1 MVKLKELR
9 IAAAK
14 ALETS
19 QSDSPLADVDFI
31 LSAMGF
37 SKTDIIIGDKI
48 VDEETKE
55 QFLQAVERV
64 KTGEPVQY
72 VVGGCEF
79 MSMWFEVS
87 SATLI
92 PRCDTEILVE
102 KVIELCKDETALNI
116 FEIGSGSGCIA
127 ISLAKFLPDAKV
139 ISADISTDALE
150 VAKKNAERLGVSDR
164 VSFVEWDIKK
174 GFPEFMGNSDVIVS
188 NPPYIPKSD
197 ILELDK
203 KVKDFEPLT
212 ALDGGE
218 DGLDFYRLI
227 SSKDAPLKDN
237 GLIAFEVGIGQA
249 DDVAGL
255 LGERFTDIEI
265 TKDLSGI
272 DRVVTAIKQAM

>member
-9 IAAAK
+9 SAAAK

-102 KVIELCKDETALNI
+102 KVIERCKDETALNI

-127 ISLAKFLPDAKV
+127 ISLAKGFVRYEPDKDLKF
-139 ISADISTDALE
+139 AD
-150 VAKKNAERLGVSDR
+150 VFKR
-164 VSFVEWDIKK
+164 
-174 GFPEFMGNSDVIVS
+174 
-188 NPPYIPKSD
+188 
-197 ILELDK
+197 
-203 KVKDFEPLT
+203 
-212 ALDGGE
+212 
-218 DGLDFYRLI
+218 
-227 SSKDAPLKDN
+227 
-237 GLIAFEVGIGQA
+237 A
-249 DDVAGL
+249 DD
-255 LGERFTDIEI
+255 
-265 TKDLSGI
+265 
-272 DRVVTAIKQAM
+272 AMYENKRKMKANNMQL

>member
-1 MVKLKELR
+1 M
-9 IAAAK
+9 AA
-14 ALETS
+14 
-19 QSDSPLADVDFI
+19 Q
-31 LSAMGF
+31 M
-37 SKTDIIIGDKI
+37 DKS
-48 VDEETKE
+48 VNK
-55 QFLQAVERV
+55 ERV
-64 KTGEPVQY
+64 
-72 VVGGCEF
+72 
-79 MSMWFEVS
+79 
-87 SATLI
+87 
-92 PRCDTEILVE
+92 
-102 KVIELCKDETALNI
+102 LNDLLKI
-116 FEIGSGSGCIA
+116 
-127 ISLAKFLPDAKV
+127 
-139 ISADISTDALE
+139 
-150 VAKKNAERLGVSDR
+150 AKKNAERLGVSDR

-227 SSKDAPLKDN
+227 SKDAPLKDN

-272 DRVVTAIKQAM
+272 DRVVTALYQGIGKIDSEHANRAKVKTLGHPKAY